1 MASPPRSL
9 STQRARRL
17 SVSHRPQRV
26 DRTALVERPTFRL
39 LLVWAA
45 LVVGCGLL
53 LLNLVR
59 LQIVQAKQLQARAQ
73 EQQMLYM
80 RPFIPRRQI
89 IDRTGTV
96 LALDRPV
103 YTLFA
108 HPKLFK
114 ESKPAIAEKLAP
126 LLRRSAA
133 DLSKKLDEAE
143 TGIRLE
149 YALSEST
156 ADQITNL
163 RTDGLELLQSQ
174 QRLYPQQEMAAAVLG
189 YVNDDHKGQAGLE
202 LSQQKLL
209 ERVSKPVQLRRMG
222 DGSLMPDQVPG
233 GFLNLDDWQ
242 LQLTLD
248 SRLQRVAIAA
258 LQQQVKKF
266 SAKRG
271 AVIVMDVHDGSLLTL
286 AATPSYD
293 PNQYFKYS
301 LDRFKNWALSDLY
314 EPGSTFKPLN
324 VAIALETG
332 SVKPESAFY
341 DEGQIQVGGWPI
353 QNFDYSTSGGRGRIT
368 LTEILEYSSN
378 VGMVHVVQ
386 QIKPSVY
393 YTWLKRLGVGDPV
406 GIDLPS
412 EATGQ
417 FKTQKTFLESA
428 IERATTAFGQGFSLT
443 PIHLAQ
449 LHAVLANGGKLV
461 TPHVV
466 RGLFDSKEQPYW
478 QPSLPTPRP
487 VFSKATTQTVLS
499 MMETV
504 VSKGTGKSAQIP
516 GYRIAGKTGT
526 AQKANPNGG
535 YFDHAKITS
544 FVGIFP
550 VEAPRY
556 VVVAVVDEPQGGD
569 AFGSTVAAPVV
580 KAVMEALISLEKI
593 PPSTS
598 TADLRTAEEIGR

>member
-1 MASPPRSL
+1 MGSPPRSL
-9 STQRARRL
+9 S
-17 SVSHRPQRV
+17 SQRV
-26 DRTALVERPTFRL
+26 RRSPVSQRSRRPSRVAVVEQSTFRL
-39 LLVWAA
+39 FLVWAA
-45 LVVGCGLL
+45 LVTGCGLL
-53 LLNLVR
+53 LFNLFR
-59 LQIVQAKQLQARAQ
+59 LQIVQAPQLQARAQ
-73 EQQMLYM
+73 EQQMVYM

-89 IDRTGTV
+89 IDRTDTV

-114 ESKPAIAEKLAP
+114 ESKQAIAEKLAP

-133 DLSKKLDEAE
+133 DLVKKLDQAE
-143 TGIRLE
+143 SGIRLE
-149 YALSEST
+149 YALSEGT

-163 RTDGLELLQSQ
+163 QADGLELLQSQ
-174 QRLYPQQEMAAAVLG
+174 QRFYPQHELAADVLG

-202 LSQQKLL
+202 LSQQKVL
-209 ERVSKPVQLRRMG
+209 ERLTNPVKLRRMG

-233 GFLNLDDWQ
+233 GFLNVDDWQ
-242 LQLTLD
+242 LQLTID
-248 SRLQRVAIAA
+248 NRLQRAAIAA

-266 SAKRG
+266 NAKRG
-271 AVIVMDVHDGSLLTL
+271 TVIVMDVHDGSLLTL

-314 EPGSTFKPLN
+314 EPGSTFKPIN

-332 SVKPESAFY
+332 SVKPDSVFY
-341 DEGQIQVGGWPI
+341 DEGQIQVNGWPI

-368 LTEILEYSSN
+368 LTQILEYSSN

-393 YTWLKRLGVGDPV
+393 YTWLKRLGIGDPV

-412 EATGQ
+412 EASGQ
-417 FKTQKTFLESA
+417 FKTQKVFLESA

-449 LHAVLANGGKLV
+449 FHAVLANGGKLV

-466 RGLFDSKEQPYW
+466 RGLFDSKDQPYW
-478 QPSLPTPRP
+478 QPNLPAPRP
-487 VFSKATTQTVLS
+487 IFSKATTQAVLS

-535 YFDHAKITS
+535 YFEHAKITS

-580 KAVMEALISLEKI
+580 KAVMEALISLENI
-593 PPSTS
+593 PPST
-598 TADLRTAEEIGR
+598 AETSDKPGKEMAR

>member
-1 MASPPRSL
+1 MGSPPRSL
-9 STQRARRL
+9 SSQRARRL
-17 SVSHRPQRV
+17 PVNQRSQRV
-26 DRTALVERPTFRL
+26 HRAALIELPTFRL

-45 LVVGCGLL
+45 LVGGCGLL
-53 LLNLVR
+53 LFNLFR
-59 LQIVQAKQLQARAQ
+59 LQVVQAPKLQARAQ
-73 EQQMLYM
+73 EQQMVYM

-89 IDRTGTV
+89 IDRTDTV

-114 ESKPAIAEKLAP
+114 ESKQAIAEKLAP
-126 LLRRSAA
+126 LLRRSVA
-133 DLSKKLDEAE
+133 DLTKKLDEAE

-149 YALSEST
+149 YALSETT
-156 ADQITNL
+156 ADQITEL
-163 RTDGLELLQSQ
+163 RADGLELLQSQ
-174 QRLYPQQEMAAAVLG
+174 QRFYPQHELAADVLG

-209 ERVSKPVQLRRMG
+209 ERLTNPVKLRRMG

-233 GFLNLDDWQ
+233 GFLNVDDWQ

-266 SAKRG
+266 NAKRG
-271 AVIVMDVHDGSLLTL
+271 AVIVMDVRDGSLLTL

-301 LDRFKNWALSDLY
+301 LDHFKNWALSDLY
-314 EPGSTFKPLN
+314 EPGSTFKPIN

-332 SVKPESAFY
+332 SVKPDSTFY
-341 DEGQIQVGGWPI
+341 DEGQIQVDGWPI
-353 QNFDYSTSGGRGRIT
+353 QNFDYSTSGGRGGIT
-368 LTEILEYSSN
+368 LTQILQYSSN

-393 YTWLKRLGVGDPV
+393 YTWLKRIGMGDPV

-412 EATGQ
+412 EASGQ
-417 FKTQKTFLESA
+417 FKTRKVFLEAA

-466 RGLFDSKEQPYW
+466 RGLFDSKGQPYW
-478 QPSLPTPRP
+478 QPSLPEPRP
-487 VFSKATTQTVLS
+487 IFSKATTQTVLS

-535 YFDHAKITS
+535 YFEHAKITS

-556 VVVAVVDEPQGGD
+556 VIVAVVDEPKGGD

-580 KAVMEALISLEKI
+580 KSVMEALISLENI

-598 TADLRTAEEIGR
+598 VGEKGVRGE

>member
-1 MASPPRSL
+1 M
-9 STQRARRL
+9 
-17 SVSHRPQRV
+17 
-26 DRTALVERPTFRL
+26 
-39 LLVWAA
+39 
-45 LVVGCGLL
+45 
-53 LLNLVR
+53 NLAR
-59 LQIVQAKQLQARAQ
+59 LQIVQAPKLQKLAQ
-73 EQQMLYM
+73 EQQMIYM
-80 RPFIPRRQI
+80 RPFVPRRQI

-114 ESKPAIAEKLAP
+114 EPKQAIADKLAP
-126 LLRRSAA
+126 LLQRPAA
-133 DLSKKLDEAE
+133 DLMKKFNEGD
-143 TGIRLE
+143 TGIRVE
-149 YALSEST
+149 YALTET
-156 ADQITNL
+156 VADQIMNL
-163 RTDGLELLQSQ
+163 QADGLELLQSQ
-174 QRLYPQQEMAAAVLG
+174 QRLYPQQDLMATVLG
-189 YVNDDHKGQAGLE
+189 YVNDDHKGQAGIE

-209 ERVSKPVQLRRMG
+209 ERLAKPVKLRRMG

-233 GFLNLDDWQ
+233 GFLNVDDWQ

-271 AVIVMDVHDGSLLTL
+271 AVIVMDVQDGSLLTL
-286 AATPSYD
+286 ASTPSYD
-293 PNQYFKYS
+293 PNEYFKYPVE
-301 LDRFKNWALSDLY
+301 RFKNWAISDLY
-314 EPGSTFKPLN
+314 EPGSTFKPIN

-332 SVKPESAFY
+332 SIKPDSTFY

-353 QNFDYSTSGGRGRIT
+353 ENFDYSTSGGRGRIT

-378 VGMVHVVQ
+378 VGMVHVEQ

-393 YTWLKRLGVGDPV
+393 YTWLKRVGMGDPV

-412 EATGQ
+412 EASGQ
-417 FKTQKTFLESA
+417 FKDKKIFLESS

-449 LHAVLANGGKLV
+449 LHAMLANGGRLV

-478 QPSLPTPRP
+478 QPTLPNSRP
-487 VFSKATTQTVLS
+487 IFSKATTQTVLS

-535 YFDHAKITS
+535 YFNHAKITS

-550 VEAPRY
+550 VESPKY

-580 KAVMEALISLEKI
+580 KSVIEALISLEKI
-593 PPSTS
+593 PPSMPMDT
-598 TADLRTAEEIGR
+598 RTGAAPP

>member
-1 MASPPRSL
+1 M
-9 STQRARRL
+9 
-17 SVSHRPQRV
+17 
-26 DRTALVERPTFRL
+26 
-39 LLVWAA
+39 LVWAA
-45 LVVGCGLL
+45 LVAGCALL
-53 LLNLVR
+53 AVNLFR

-73 EQQMLYM
+73 EQQMVYM

-89 IDRTGTV
+89 IDRNGTV

-114 ESKPAIAEKLAP
+114 EPKPAIAEKLAP
-126 LLRRSAA
+126 LVRRSAA
-133 DLSKKLDEAE
+133 DLAKKFDQAE
-143 TGIRLE
+143 TGVRME

-163 RTDGLELLQSQ
+163 QIDGLELLQSQ
-174 QRLYPQQEMAAAVLG
+174 QRLYPQQTMAADVLG

-202 LSQQKLL
+202 LSQQALL
-209 ERVSKPVQLRRMG
+209 ERLSKPVRLRRMG

-242 LQLTLD
+242 LQLTVD
-248 SRLQRVAIAA
+248 SRLQRVAINA
-258 LQQQVKKF
+258 LQQQVKTF
-266 SAKRG
+266 NAKRG
-271 AVIVMDVHDGSLLTL
+271 TVIVMDVQDGSLLTL
-286 AATPSYD
+286 ANTPSYD
-293 PNQYFKYS
+293 PNQYFNYS

-314 EPGSTFKPLN
+314 EPGSTFKPIN

-332 SVKPESAFY
+332 SIKPDSAFY
-341 DEGQIQVGGWPI
+341 DEGQIYVSGWPI
-353 QNFDYSTSGGRGRIT
+353 QNFDYSTSGGRGSIT

-393 YTWLKRLGVGDPV
+393 YTWLKRIGMGATV

-417 FKTQKTFLESA
+417 FKTQKTFLESP

-466 RGLFDSKEQPYW
+466 RGLFDSKGQPYW
-478 QPSLPTPRP
+478 QPNLPAPRP
-487 VFSKATTQTVLS
+487 IFSKATTQSVLA

-535 YFDHAKITS
+535 YFENAKITS

-556 VVVAVVDEPQGGD
+556 VVLAVVDEPKGGD

-593 PPSTS
+593 PPSTVVS
-598 TADLRTAEEIGR
+598 GVRGEG

>member
-9 STQRARRL
+9 SSQRARRL
-17 SVSHRPQRV
+17 PVSNRPRRV
-26 DRTALVERPTFRL
+26 DRTAFIELPTFRL
-39 LLVWAA
+39 LLVWVA
-45 LVVGCGLL
+45 LVGGCGLL
-53 LLNLVR
+53 LLNLFR
-59 LQIVQAKQLQARAQ
+59 LQIVQAPQLQARAQ
-73 EQQMLYM
+73 EQQMVYM

-89 IDRTGTV
+89 IDRTDTV

-114 ESKPAIAEKLAP
+114 ESKQAIAEKLAP
-126 LLRRSAA
+126 LLRQAAA
-133 DLSKKLDEAE
+133 DLVKKLDQAE

-149 YALSEST
+149 YSLSET
-156 ADQITNL
+156 VADQITNL
-163 RTDGLELLQSQ
+163 RADGLELLQSQ
-174 QRLYPQQEMAAAVLG
+174 QRFYPQHELAADVLG

-209 ERVSKPVQLRRMG
+209 ERLSNPVKLRRMG

-233 GFLNLDDWQ
+233 GFLNVDDWQ

-271 AVIVMDVHDGSLLTL
+271 TVIVMDVRDGSLLTL
-286 AATPSYD
+286 ASTPSYD

-301 LDRFKNWALSDLY
+301 VDRFKNWALSDLY

-332 SVKPESAFY
+332 SVKPDSVFY

-353 QNFDYSTSGGRGRIT
+353 QNFDYSTSGGRGSIT
-368 LTEILEYSSN
+368 LTQILEYSSN

-393 YTWLKRLGVGDPV
+393 YTWLKRLGMSEVV

-412 EATGQ
+412 EASGQ
-417 FKTQKTFLESA
+417 FKTRKVFLESA

-466 RGLFDSKEQPYW
+466 KGLFDSKGQPYW
-478 QPSLPTPRP
+478 QPNLPMPRP
-487 VFSKATTQTVLS
+487 IFSKATTQSVLS

-556 VVVAVVDEPQGGD
+556 VVVAVVDEPKGGD

-580 KAVMEALISLEKI
+580 KSVMEALISLEKI
-593 PPSTS
+593 PPSTLAS
-598 TADLRTAEEIGR
+598 EETMGR

>member
-1 MASPPRSL
+1 MGSPPPRSL
-9 STQRARRL
+9 S
-17 SVSHRPQRV
+17 SQRV
-26 DRTALVERPTFRL
+26 RRFPANQRPRRGDRTAVSAQPMFRL

-45 LVVGCGLL
+45 LVAGCSLL
-53 LLNLVR
+53 LFNLFR
-59 LQIVQAKQLQARAQ
+59 LQIVQAPKLQERAQ
-73 EQQMLYM
+73 EQQMVYM
-80 RPFIPRRQI
+80 RPFIPRREI
-89 IDRTGTV
+89 IDRTDSV

-114 ESKPAIAEKLAP
+114 ESKQAIAEKLAP
-126 LLRRSAA
+126 LLRRSVT
-133 DLSKKLDEAE
+133 DLTKKLDEAE

-149 YALSEST
+149 YALSET
-156 ADQITNL
+156 VADQITDL
-163 RTDGLELLQSQ
+163 RADGLELLQSQ
-174 QRLYPQQEMAAAVLG
+174 QRFYPQHELAADILG

-209 ERVSKPVQLRRMG
+209 ERLANPVKLRRMG

-233 GFLNLDDWQ
+233 GFLNVDDWH

-248 SRLQRVAIAA
+248 NRLQRVAIAA

-266 SAKRG
+266 DAKRG
-271 AVIVMDVHDGSLLTL
+271 TVIVMDVRDGSLLTL
-286 AATPSYD
+286 ATTPSYD

-301 LDRFKNWALSDLY
+301 LDHFKNWALSDLY
-314 EPGSTFKPLN
+314 EPGSTFKPIN

-332 SVKPESAFY
+332 SVKPDSTFY
-341 DEGQIQVGGWPI
+341 DEGQIQVDGWPI
-353 QNFDYSTSGGRGRIT
+353 QNFDYSTSGGRGSIT
-368 LTEILEYSSN
+368 LTQILQYSSN

-393 YTWLKRLGVGDPV
+393 YTWLKRIGMSDPV

-412 EATGQ
+412 EASGQ
-417 FKTQKTFLESA
+417 FKTRKTFLEAA

-466 RGLFDSKEQPYW
+466 RGLFDSKGQPYW
-478 QPSLPTPRP
+478 QPSLPEPRP
-487 VFSKATTQTVLS
+487 IFSKTTTQTVLS

-535 YFDHAKITS
+535 YFEHAKITS

-556 VVVAVVDEPQGGD
+556 VIVAVVDEPKGGD

-580 KAVMEALISLEKI
+580 KAVMEALISLENI
-593 PPSTS
+593 PPSTPVGE
-598 TADLRTAEEIGR
+598 REVRGER

>member
-1 MASPPRSL
+1 MSSPPRSL
-9 STQRARRL
+9 SAQRSRRFPL
-17 SVSHRPQRV
+17 RSQPRRIE
-26 DRTALVERPTFRL
+26 RAALVERPTFRL

-45 LVVGCGLL
+45 LVAGCGLL
-53 LLNLVR
+53 VLNLFR
-59 LQIVQAKQLQARAQ
+59 LQVVQAKQLQARAQ
-73 EQQMLYM
+73 DQQMMYM

-89 IDRTGTV
+89 IDRQGTV

-114 ESKPAIAEKLAP
+114 VPKPEIAEKLAP

-133 DLSKKLDEAE
+133 ELTKKFDQAE
-143 TGIRLE
+143 TGVRME

-163 RTDGLELLQSQ
+163 QIDGLELLQSQ
-174 QRLYPQQEMAAAVLG
+174 QRLYPQQEMAADVLG

-202 LSQQKLL
+202 LSQQTLL
-209 ERVSKPVQLRRMG
+209 ERLSKPVRLRRMG

-242 LQLTLD
+242 LQLTVD
-248 SRLQRVAIAA
+248 SRLQRVAINA

-266 SAKRG
+266 NAKRG
-271 AVIVMDVHDGSLLTL
+271 TVIVMDVHDGSLLTL
-286 AATPSYD
+286 ANTPSYD
-293 PNQYFKYS
+293 PNQYFNYS

-314 EPGSTFKPLN
+314 EPGSTFKPIN

-332 SVKPESAFY
+332 SIKPDSAFY
-341 DEGQIQVGGWPI
+341 DEGQIYVSGWPI

-386 QIKPSVY
+386 QIKPDVY
-393 YTWLKRLGVGDPV
+393 YTWLKRIGMGDLV

-412 EATGQ
+412 EASGQ
-417 FKTQKTFLESA
+417 FKTRKTFLESP

-466 RGLFDSKEQPYW
+466 RGLFDSKGQPYW
-478 QPSLPTPRP
+478 QPNIPAPRP
-487 VFSKATTQTVLS
+487 IFSKATTQSLLA

-556 VVVAVVDEPQGGD
+556 VVIAVVDEPKGGD

-593 PPSTS
+593 PPSPVEPS
-598 TADLRTAEEIGR
+598 AKAEDVIRR

>member
-1 MASPPRSL
+1 
-9 STQRARRL
+9 
-17 SVSHRPQRV
+17 
-26 DRTALVERPTFRL
+26 
-39 LLVWAA
+39 
-45 LVVGCGLL
+45 
-53 LLNLVR
+53 
-59 LQIVQAKQLQARAQ
+59 
-73 EQQMLYM
+73 MLYM

-114 ESKPAIAEKLAP
+114 EPKPAIAEKLAP
-126 LLRRSAA
+126 LLQRSTA
-133 DLSKKLDEAE
+133 DLTKKFDEAE
-143 TGIRLE
+143 TGVRLE

-156 ADQITNL
+156 ADRITNL

-174 QRLYPQQEMAAAVLG
+174 QRLYPQQEMAADVLG

-209 ERVSKPVQLRRMG
+209 ERVTKPVRLRRMG

-271 AVIVMDVHDGSLLTL
+271 TVIVMDVHDGSLLTL

-332 SVKPESAFY
+332 SVKPDSAFY
-341 DEGQIQVGGWPI
+341 DEGQIQVSGWPI

-368 LTEILEYSSN
+368 LTQILEYSSN

-393 YTWLKRLGVGDPV
+393 YTWLKRLGMSDPV

-412 EATGQ
+412 EASGQ

-478 QPSLPTPRP
+478 QPSYPEPRP
-487 VFSKATTQTVLS
+487 VFSKATTQAVLS

-526 AQKANPNGG
+526 AQKANPKGG

-593 PPSTS
+593 PPSAS

>member
-1 MASPPRSL
+1 MGSPPRSL
-9 STQRARRL
+9 SSQRVRRL
-17 SVSHRPQRV
+17 PVSKRLLRS
-26 DRTALVERPTFRL
+26 DRTALINLPTFRL

-45 LVVGCGLL
+45 LVASCGLL
-53 LLNLVR
+53 LCNLFR
-59 LQIVQAKQLQARAQ
+59 LQVVQAPKLQARAQ
-73 EQQMLYM
+73 EQQMVYM

-89 IDRTGTV
+89 IDRTETV

-114 ESKPAIAEKLAP
+114 ESKQAIAEKLAP
-126 LLRRSAA
+126 LLRQSAA
-133 DLSKKLDEAE
+133 DLTKKLDAAE

-149 YALSEST
+149 YSLSEGT

-163 RTDGLELLQSQ
+163 QADGLELLQSQ
-174 QRLYPQQEMAAAVLG
+174 QRFYPQHEMAADVLG
-189 YVNDDHKGQAGLE
+189 YVNDEHKGQAGLE

-209 ERVSKPVQLRRMG
+209 ERVANPVRLRRMG

-233 GFLNLDDWQ
+233 GFLNVDDWQ

-271 AVIVMDVHDGSLLTL
+271 AVIVMDVQDGALLTL

-301 LDRFKNWALSDLY
+301 LDHFKNWALSDLY
-314 EPGSTFKPLN
+314 EPGSTFKPIN

-332 SVKPESAFY
+332 SVKPDSVFY

-368 LTEILEYSSN
+368 LTQILEYSSN

-393 YTWLKRLGVGDPV
+393 YTWLKQLGMGDPV

-412 EATGQ
+412 EASGQ
-417 FKTQKTFLESA
+417 FKPQKVFLESA

-466 RGLFDSKEQPYW
+466 RGLFDSKGQPYW
-478 QPSLPTPRP
+478 QPNLPTPRP

-535 YFDHAKITS
+535 YFNHAKITS

-556 VVVAVVDEPQGGD
+556 VVVAVVDEPKGGD

-580 KAVMEALISLEKI
+580 KSVMEALISLEKI

-598 TADLRTAEEIGR
+598 EAGNLVGR

>member
-1 MASPPRSL
+1 V
-9 STQRARRL
+9 RRL
-17 SVSHRPQRV
+17 PVSKRPLRS
-26 DRTALVERPTFRL
+26 DRTALVNLPTFRL
-39 LLVWAA
+39 FLVWAA
-45 LVVGCGLL
+45 LVAGCGLL
-53 LLNLVR
+53 LCNLFR
-59 LQIVQAKQLQARAQ
+59 LQVVQAPKLQARAQ
-73 EQQMLYM
+73 EQQMVYM

-89 IDRTGTV
+89 IDRTETV

-114 ESKPAIAEKLAP
+114 ESKQAIAEKLAP
-126 LLRRSAA
+126 FLRQSSA
-133 DLSKKLDEAE
+133 DLTKKLDAAE
-143 TGIRLE
+143 TGIRLA
-149 YALSEST
+149 YSLSEST
-156 ADQITNL
+156 ADQISNL
-163 RTDGLELLQSQ
+163 QADGLELLQSQ
-174 QRLYPQQEMAAAVLG
+174 QRFYPQHEMAADVLG
-189 YVNDDHKGQAGLE
+189 YVNDEHKGQAGLE

-209 ERVSKPVQLRRMG
+209 ERLANPVRLRRMG

-233 GFLNLDDWQ
+233 GFLNVDDWQ

-266 SAKRG
+266 NAKRG
-271 AVIVMDVHDGSLLTL
+271 TVIVMDVHDGSLLTL

-314 EPGSTFKPLN
+314 EPGSTFKPIN

-332 SVKPESAFY
+332 SVNPDSAFY

-368 LTEILEYSSN
+368 LTQILEYSSN

-393 YTWLKRLGVGDPV
+393 YTWLKRLGIGDPV

-412 EATGQ
+412 EASGQ
-417 FKTQKTFLESA
+417 FKTQKVFLESA

-466 RGLFDSKEQPYW
+466 QGLFDSKGQPYW
-478 QPSLPTPRP
+478 QPSLPTPRS

-535 YFDHAKITS
+535 YLDHAKITS

-556 VVVAVVDEPQGGD
+556 VVVAVVDEPKGGD

-580 KAVMEALISLEKI
+580 KSVMEALISLEKI
-593 PPSTS
+593 PPSTVE
-598 TADLRTAEEIGR
+598 TGEVVGR

>member
-1 MASPPRSL
+1 
-9 STQRARRL
+9 
-17 SVSHRPQRV
+17 
-26 DRTALVERPTFRL
+26 L

-45 LVVGCGLL
+45 LVAGCGLL
-53 LLNLVR
+53 VLNLFR
-59 LQIVQAKQLQARAQ
+59 LQVVQAKQLQARAQ
-73 EQQMLYM
+73 DQQMMYM

-89 IDRTGTV
+89 IDRQGTV

-114 ESKPAIAEKLAP
+114 VPKPEIAEKLAP

-133 DLSKKLDEAE
+133 ELTKKFDQAE
-143 TGIRLE
+143 TGVRME

-163 RTDGLELLQSQ
+163 QIDGLELLQSQ
-174 QRLYPQQEMAAAVLG
+174 QRLYPQQEMAADVLG

-202 LSQQKLL
+202 LSQQTLL
-209 ERVSKPVQLRRMG
+209 ERLSKPVRLRRMG

-242 LQLTLD
+242 LQLTVD
-248 SRLQRVAIAA
+248 SRLQRVAINA

-266 SAKRG
+266 NAKRG
-271 AVIVMDVHDGSLLTL
+271 TVIVMDVHDGSLLTL
-286 AATPSYD
+286 ANTPSYD
-293 PNQYFKYS
+293 PNQYFNYS

-314 EPGSTFKPLN
+314 EPGSTFKPIN

-332 SVKPESAFY
+332 SIKPDSAFY
-341 DEGQIQVGGWPI
+341 DEGQIYVSGWPI

-386 QIKPSVY
+386 QIKPDVY
-393 YTWLKRLGVGDPV
+393 YTWLKRIGMGDLV

-412 EATGQ
+412 EASGQ
-417 FKTQKTFLESA
+417 FKTRKTFLESP

-466 RGLFDSKEQPYW
+466 RGLFDSKGQPYW
-478 QPSLPTPRP
+478 QPNIPAPRP
-487 VFSKATTQTVLS
+487 IFSKATTQSLLA

-556 VVVAVVDEPQGGD
+556 VVIAVVDEPKGGD

-593 PPSTS
+593 PPSPVEPS
-598 TADLRTAEEIGR
+598 AKAEDVIRR

>member
-1 MASPPRSL
+1 MGSPPRSL
-9 STQRARRL
+9 SAQRGRRL
-17 SVSHRPQRV
+17 PISSRPRRF
-26 DRTALVERPTFRL
+26 DRSAAVERPTFRL
-39 LLVWAA
+39 FLVWAA
-45 LVVGCGLL
+45 LVAGCGLL
-53 LLNLVR
+53 VLNLFR
-59 LQIVQAKQLQARAQ
+59 LQVVQTKQLQARAQ
-73 EQQMLYM
+73 EQQMVYM
-80 RPFIPRRQI
+80 RPFVPRRQV
-89 IDRTGTV
+89 IDRAGTV

-103 YTLFA
+103 FTLFA

-114 ESKPAIAEKLAP
+114 ESKSAIAEKVAP

-133 DLSKKLDEAE
+133 ALVKKFDQAE

-149 YALSEST
+149 YALTESM

-163 RTDGLELLQSQ
+163 QIDGLELLQSQ
-174 QRLYPQQEMAAAVLG
+174 QRLYPQQTMAADVLG

-209 ERVSKPVQLRRMG
+209 ERVSSPVKLRRMG

-271 AVIVMDVHDGSLLTL
+271 AVIVMDVQDGSLLTL
-286 AATPSYD
+286 ATTPSYD
-293 PNQYFKYS
+293 PNQYFNYS
-301 LDRFKNWALSDLY
+301 LDRFKNWAISDLY
-314 EPGSTFKPLN
+314 EPGSTFKPIN

-332 SVKPESAFY
+332 SVKPDSDFY
-341 DEGQIQVGGWPI
+341 DEGQIYVSGWPI
-353 QNFDYSTSGGRGRIT
+353 QNFDYSTSGGRGPIT
-368 LTEILEYSSN
+368 LTQILEYSSN

-386 QIKPSVY
+386 RIKPSVY
-393 YTWLKRLGVGDPV
+393 YTWLKRIGMSDRV

-412 EATGQ
+412 EAIGQ
-417 FKTQKTFLESA
+417 FKPQKTFLESP

-466 RGLFDSKEQPYW
+466 RGLFDSKGQPYW
-478 QPSLPTPRP
+478 QPNIPEPRP
-487 VFSKATTQTVLS
+487 IFSKATTQSVLS

-535 YFDHAKITS
+535 YFNHAKITS

-556 VVVAVVDEPQGGD
+556 VIVAVVDEPQGGD

-580 KAVMEALISLEKI
+580 KAVMEALISLENI
-593 PPSTS
+593 PPSTVEGS
-598 TADLRTAEEIGR
+598 AKAEESVGR

>member
-17 SVSHRPQRV
+17 SVSHRPRRV

-39 LLVWAA
+39 VLVWAA

-80 RPFIPRRQI
+80 RPFTPRRQI

-114 ESKPAIAEKLAP
+114 EPKPAIAAKLAP
-126 LLRRSAA
+126 LLRRSTA

-271 AVIVMDVHDGSLLTL
+271 AVIVMDVHDGALLTL
-286 AATPSYD
+286 VATPSYD

-393 YTWLKRLGVGDPV
+393 YTWLKRLGIGDPV

-580 KAVMEALISLEKI
+580 KAVMEALISLEKM
-593 PPSTS
+593 PPSPVEPSAKAVEAT
-598 TADLRTAEEIGR
+598 GR